1 MRSLHN
7 HGQSRIGKAGIRLCC
22 HTFISL
28 ALLLI
33 CMASPRVAS
42 GQTVPHGEAGG
53 ISLSAGGTFSGYS
66 LGYGQRKMLGISGF
80 VDADSKGSLGLEGEA
95 RWLILHQTADVHAS
109 TYMAGPR
116 YFRNVRR
123 FQPYAKVLV
132 GFGQFSFPY
141 NFAHGNYLVV
151 APGGGVDF
159 RINHRIRVR
168 LVDFEYQIWPQ
179 FTYGAMSSVGI
190 SAGIRYRIF

>member
-1 MRSLHN
+1 MKSLHN
-7 HGQSRIGKAGIRLCC
+7 HGQLRIGKAGIRQSW

-28 ALLLI
+28 AFLFI
-33 CMASPRVAS
+33 CMVAARAVS
-42 GQTVPHGEAGG
+42 AQTVQHGEAGG
-53 ISLSAGGTFSGYS
+53 ISLSAGGTFSGYY
-66 LGYGQRKMLGISGF
+66 LGYGQRKILGFSGF

-109 TYMAGPR
+109 TYMIGPR
-116 YFRNVRR
+116 YYRNMRR
-123 FQPYAKVLV
+123 FQPYAKGLV
-132 GFGQFSFPY
+132 GFGLFNFPY

-159 RINHRIRVR
+159 SINHRIRVR

-179 FTYGAMSSVGI
+179 FTYGSMSSVGI

>member
-1 MRSLHN
+1 
-7 HGQSRIGKAGIRLCC
+7 
-22 HTFISL
+22 
-28 ALLLI
+28 
-33 CMASPRVAS
+33 
-42 GQTVPHGEAGG
+42 
-53 ISLSAGGTFSGYS
+53 
-66 LGYGQRKMLGISGF
+66 MLGISGF

-95 RWLILHQTADVHAS
+95 RWLTFHQTADVHAS

-116 YFRNVRR
+116 YFRNVRK

-132 GFGQFSFPY
+132 GFGQFNFPY

-159 RINHRIRVR
+159 RINRRFRVR
-168 LVDFEYQIWPQ
+168 LADFEYQIWPQ

>member
-1 MRSLHN
+1 MSLHN
-7 HGQSRIGKAGIRLCC
+7 DGQLQIGKAGMRIGSQTL
-22 HTFISL
+22 ISL
-28 ALLLI
+28 ALLFI
-33 CMASPRVAS
+33 CMAATRAAS
-42 GQTVPHGEAGG
+42 GQTVPSGQAGG
-53 ISLSAGGTFSGYS
+53 TSLSVGGTFSDYY
-66 LGYGQRKMLGISGF
+66 LEYGQRKILGFSGF

-109 TYMAGPR
+109 TYMIGPR
-116 YFRNVRR
+116 YYRNMRR
-123 FQPYAKVLV
+123 FQPYAKGLV
-132 GFGQFSFPY
+132 GFGLFNFPY

-179 FTYGAMSSVGI
+179 FTYGSMSSVGV